1 MSRPYRKPAPSA
13 VRLAN
18 KRPLAGGLL
27 EPIPDT
33 PYSSVENPADP
44 SIFSG
49 PYVYS
54 WAESLIGTDRNKT
67 IIRHIKVNRHIREG
81 FLNGYSCEHLG
92 CIFLNSSYFVTLHSF
107 EDFISTT
114 KKLINTGIWY
124 HVNA

>member
-54 WAESLIGTDRNKT
+54 WAESLIGTYRAKT
-67 IIRHIKVNRHIREG
+67 IIKHFKVKVNRHIREE
-81 FLNGYSCEHLG
+81 FLNVYFCEHLG
-92 CIFLNSSYFVTLHSF
+92 CIFLDSSYFVILH
-107 EDFISTT
+107 
-114 KKLINTGIWY
+114 
-124 HVNA
+124 